1 MAAQIFLKLGE
12 VGAESGMFGQE
23 LLKEVTFFFFFLKS
37 KLVVKFSLVSDLS
50 SWKFVHLWPKPAH
63 WIYLVLVSKLK
74 RHGLKSN

>member
-23 LLKEVTFFFFFLKS
+23 LLKEITLKS

>member
-23 LLKEVTFFFFFLKS
+23 LLKEITLKS
-37 KLVVKFSLVSDLS
+37 KLVVKFSLVLDLS
-50 SWKFVHLWPKPAH
+50 SWKFVHLWPKPVH